1 MSTLLQLLGHIASG
15 LNVIAFAAL
24 TAGIFLSIG
33 DFLFPYSWAIGA
45 FCQDYAPSPG
55 KSPSGAS
62 VCSCPPSCSSNSSSS
77 FPPKTEPR
85 AQPPR
90 NRYPPSPICRNT
102 PPTARRHTRSS
113 PRIAPAS
120 P

>member
-45 FCQDYAPSPG
+45 FCQDYAPFAWHVTIWGFCLLVPT
-55 KSPSGAS
+55 
-62 VCSCPPSCSSNSSSS
+62 SSSS

>member
-45 FCQDYAPSPG
+45 FCQDYAPFAWHVTLWG
-55 KSPSGAS
+55 FGLL
-62 VCSCPPSCSSNSSSS
+62 V
-77 FPPKTEPR
+77 
-85 AQPPR
+85 
-90 NRYPPSPICRNT
+90 
-102 PPTARRHTRSS
+102 PTFLLFQLLVFLSAKD
-113 PRIAPAS
+113 
-120 P
+120 